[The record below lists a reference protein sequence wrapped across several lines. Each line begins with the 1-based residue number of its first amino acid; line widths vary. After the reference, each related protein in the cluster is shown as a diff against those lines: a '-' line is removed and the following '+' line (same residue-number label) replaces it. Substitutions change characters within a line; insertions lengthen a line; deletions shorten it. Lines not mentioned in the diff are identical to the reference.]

1 MQCEEFTVNDN
12 VNIITPVTQSILNN
26 AYWVCVKKKTKQEIT
41 IRATRFNY
49 NNINC
54 MSEKS
59 WKIRQN
65 MFFLRIGYSKY
76 CLTDA
81 HKTGFIMSC

>member
-1 MQCEEFTVNDN
+1 MFTEYVWN
-12 VNIITPVTQSILNN
+12 
-26 AYWVCVKKKTKQEIT
+26 KTKLGFT

-59 WKIRQN
+59 CSFGKIYV
-65 MFFLRIGYSKY
+65 FFTER
-76 CLTDA
+76 
-81 HKTGFIMSC
+81 FF

>member
-1 MQCEEFTVNDN
+1 MFTEYVWN
-12 VNIITPVTQSILNN
+12 
-26 AYWVCVKKKTKQEIT
+26 KTKLGFT

-59 WKIRQN
+59 WKIWQN
-65 MFFLRIGYSKY
+65 ICIFHR
-76 CLTDA
+76 
-81 HKTGFIMSC
+81 